1 MSEIIKNSE
10 NVIDENNLKN
20 DAELKLTDDEK
31 IDVAARLILEKYKP
45 ALLELA
51 K

>member
-1 MSEIIKNSE
+1 MMSEIFKNSRNAIE
-10 NVIDENNLKN
+10 ENNLKN
-20 DAELKLTDDEK
+20 DAELTDDEK

>member
-1 MSEIIKNSE
+1 MMSEIIKNSK

-20 DAELKLTDDEK
+20 DAELTDDEK
-31 IDVAARLILEKYKP
+31 IDAAARLILEKYKP

>member
-1 MSEIIKNSE
+1 MMSEIIKNSG
-10 NVIDENNLKN
+10 NVIEENNLEN
-20 DAELKLTDDEK
+20 DAELTGDEK

>member
-1 MSEIIKNSE
+1 MMSEIIKDSG
-10 NVIDENNLKN
+10 NVIEENNLEN
-20 DAELKLTDDEK
+20 DAELTDDEK

>member
-1 MSEIIKNSE
+1 MSEIFKNSRNTIE
-10 NVIDENNLKN
+10 ENNLKN
-20 DAELKLTDDEK
+20 DAELTDDEK
-31 IDVAARLILEKYKP
+31 IDAAARLILEKYKP

>member
-1 MSEIIKNSE
+1 MSETIKNSG
-10 NVIDENNLKN
+10 NVIEENNLKN
-20 DAELKLTDDEK
+20 DAELTDDEK

>member
-1 MSEIIKNSE
+1 MSEIFKNSRNTIE
-10 NVIDENNLKN
+10 ENNLKN
-20 DAELKLTDDEK
+20 DAELTDDEK
-31 IDVAARLILEKYKP
+31 IDAAARLILEKYTP

>member
-1 MSEIIKNSE
+1 MSEIIKDSGNAIE
-10 NVIDENNLKN
+10 ENNLRN
-20 DAELKLTDDEK
+20 DAELTDDEK

>member
-1 MSEIIKNSE
+1 MMSEIIKNSG
-10 NVIDENNLKN
+10 NVIEEDDLRN
-20 DAELKLTDDEK
+20 DAELTDDEK
-31 IDVAARLILEKYKP
+31 IDAAARLILEKYKP

>member
-1 MSEIIKNSE
+1 MSETIKNSGK
-10 NVIDENNLKN
+10 VIDENNLKN
-20 DAELKLTDDEK
+20 DAELTDDEK

>member
-1 MSEIIKNSE
+1 MMSETIKNSG
-10 NVIDENNLKN
+10 NVIEEKNLEN
-20 DAELKLTDDEK
+20 DAKLTDDEK

>member
-1 MSEIIKNSE
+1 MMSEIIKDSE
-10 NVIDENNLKN
+10 NAIEENNLKN
-20 DAELKLTDDEK
+20 DIELTDDEK

>member
-1 MSEIIKNSE
+1 MSETIKNSG

-20 DAELKLTDDEK
+20 DAGLTDDEK

>member
-1 MSEIIKNSE
+1 MMSETIKNSE
-10 NVIDENNLKN
+10 NVIEENNLKN
-20 DAELKLTDDEK
+20 DAKLTDDEK

>member
-1 MSEIIKNSE
+1 MMREIIKNSGNDIE
-10 NVIDENNLKN
+10 ENNLNN
-20 DAELKLTDDEK
+20 DTITDDEK